1 MCEIDQSKSKTELQM
16 FRILDVCAF
25 DSCLVSSD
33 GQKLTKKL
41 LMKGLTNILNWT
53 TFPFLHFAY

>member
-1 MCEIDQSKSKTELQM
+1 MCEIDQSKSEIELQM

-41 LMKGLTNILNWT
+41 LMKGLTNILN
-53 TFPFLHFAY
+53 